1 MSGNIPPAAVA
12 VAAGTPAER
21 LRTLLVAA
29 DSVTLLTPTHRAEL
43 TGRHRVGPDG
53 RLRVEVPADSGAAHE
68 LAREGDLPAVVHVV
82 DLAPI
87 PMPDRVRGRAALTG
101 WLTVEGLR
109 GRRPDLVAV
118 LHLATAGITDT
129 GGTAPVDPDAFATAR
144 PDPIAPAE
152 TELLRRLD
160 ADARTVEQL
169 TGLLPA
175 RLRQADARIHLLR
188 LDRAGIVLRVQSPAG
203 SAARP
208 HDVRLPFAR
217 PMRDPDQLG
226 ARIDALLGRP
236 PRRVS
241 RAGR

>member
-1 MSGNIPPAAVA
+1 MSGNIPPATVA

-53 RLRVEVPADSGAAHE
+53 RLRVELPADSGAARE
-68 LAREGDLPAVVHVV
+68 LAREGDLPAVVHAA
-82 DLAPI
+82 DLAPV
-87 PMPDRVRGRAALTG
+87 PMPDRVRGRATLTG

-129 GGTAPVDPDAFATAR
+129 GGTTPVDPDAFATAR
-144 PDPIAPAE
+144 PDPLAPAE
-152 TELLRRLD
+152 TELLRRLATD
-160 ADARTVEQL
+160 ASTVEQL
-169 TGLLPA
+169 TGLVPA
-175 RLRQADARIHLLR
+175 RLRPADARIHLLR
-188 LDRAGIVLRVQSPAG
+188 LDRAGIVLRVQAPAG
-203 SAARP
+203 STARA

-217 PMRDPDQLG
+217 PLRDPDQLD
-226 ARIDALLGRP
+226 ARLDALLGRP
-236 PRRVS
+236 PRRAL
-241 RAGR
+241 RTRG

>member
-1 MSGNIPPAAVA
+1 
-12 VAAGTPAER
+12 
-21 LRTLLVAA
+21 
-29 DSVTLLTPTHRAEL
+29 
-43 TGRHRVGPDG
+43 
-53 RLRVEVPADSGAAHE
+53 
-68 LAREGDLPAVVHVV
+68 AREGHLPADVHVV
-82 DLAPI
+82 DLAPS